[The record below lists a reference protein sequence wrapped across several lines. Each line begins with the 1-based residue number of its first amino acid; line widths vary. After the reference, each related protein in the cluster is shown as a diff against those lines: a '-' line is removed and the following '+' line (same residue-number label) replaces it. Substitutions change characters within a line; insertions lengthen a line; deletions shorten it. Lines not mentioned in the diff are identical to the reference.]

1 MTPPDFETNSQQMLD
16 PRQIQQFEDD
26 GAILL
31 KGVFADYVATVRAAI
46 AENMARPSWR
56 ERTYRPDNDKIDNDK
71 IDGGQTDKSQ
81 TDNEQAFFQDYV
93 VWNQFDGY
101 RALVMHSPMAEIAAA
116 LMRSNTARI
125 FHDHILVKEPG
136 NAVVTPW
143 HQDQPYYLC
152 EGAQCVSFWVPLD
165 DVPRARTIEYVKG
178 SHKWGTVFKP
188 QRFDGTDLYEND
200 DRETV
205 PDMDVARA
213 DHEIL
218 GWEMK
223 AGDAVAFHFRTLHG
237 APANHSPNRRR
248 VISVRWVGDDAV
260 FANRAGPTSPAFP
273 ELEYQPGTPFDGPD
287 FPVIWPRPTA

>member
-1 MTPPDFETNSQQMLD
+1 MTPPDFETVSPLIAPQ
-16 PRQIQQFEDD
+16 QIQQFEAD
-26 GAILL
+26 GAVLL

-46 AENMARPSWR
+46 AENMAQPSWR
-56 ERTYRPDNDKIDNDK
+56 ERTYRPEDDK
-71 IDGGQTDKSQ
+71 

-101 RALVMHSPMAEIAAA
+101 RALVLHSPMAEIAAV

-152 EGAQCVSFWVPLD
+152 EGTQCVSFWVPLD
-165 DVPRARTIEYVKG
+165 DVPRTRTIEYVRG

-205 PDMDVARA
+205 PDMDIARA
-213 DHEIL
+213 DHDIL

-237 APANHSPNRRR
+237 APANHSANRRR

-273 ELEYQPGTPFDGPD
+273 ELDYQPGTPFDGPD

>member
-1 MTPPDFETNSQQMLD
+1 MTPPDFETVSPLIAPQ
-16 PRQIQQFEDD
+16 QIQQFEAD

-46 AENMARPSWR
+46 AENMAQPSWR
-56 ERTYRPDNDKIDNDK
+56 ERTYRPE
-71 IDGGQTDKSQ
+71 DGK

-101 RALVMHSPMAEIAAA
+101 RALVLHSPMAEIAAA

-152 EGAQCVSFWVPLD
+152 EGTQCVSFWVPLD
-165 DVPRARTIEYVKG
+165 DVPRTRTIEYVRG

-205 PDMDVARA
+205 PDMDIARA
-213 DHEIL
+213 DHDIL

-237 APANHSPNRRR
+237 APANHSANRRR

-273 ELEYQPGTPFDGPD
+273 ELAYQPGTPFDGPD